1 MTKNAEKISSEN
13 LIPFY
18 KIYVYGEEN
27 NKIEEIL
34 VNPKINNSLGGP
46 DGIYSLI
53 SSKFEHQYTPM
64 NHTMKI
70 KFANIW
76 YTINDINIY
85 NFCVSGNISAGESI
99 LIKLLIN
106 TINDN
111 NENKFNEKNNYDGE
125 ENDNKD
131 EYILEANKI
140 ENNPV
145 PIEKKIY
152 CSLCRKNDEYFYK
165 RLLKLFGPFRYKNKN
180 YYAHFLCLIYI
191 PEIEISEEN
200 NKFKNPG
207 KIIHDYIGLRCAF
220 CGEKGATLCC
230 CYNNTQNYCNP
241 LNLKCKN
248 RYHYLCAVKSG
259 CVISSMTYNVLCPK
273 HIKYGFPI
281 KENEN
286 NEDKIS
292 EEEEKI
298 ENNDENIIENEEENK
313 INEEKEEKD
322 NLIISIDNDKKFCFY
337 CKLIINEDESIKCA
351 KCKKFFHESCVG
363 ISHKKDDY
371 DTNENESEE
380 KKYICLDCLFD
391 KKQ

>member
-1 MTKNAEKISSEN
+1 MTKNAEKTTSEN

-27 NKIEEIL
+27 KKVEEIL
-34 VNPKINNSLGGP
+34 VNPKINNCLGGP

-85 NFCVSGNISAGESI
+85 NFCVSGNLSSGENI

-111 NENKFNEKNNYDGE
+111 NENKYNIKNIDNDEE

-145 PIEKKIY
+145 PIEKKIF

-180 YYAHFLCLIYI
+180 YYAHFLCLIFI

-207 KIIHDYIGLRCAF
+207 KIIHDYIGLKCAF

-230 CYNNTQNYCNP
+230 CYNNTQNYSNP
-241 LNLKCKN
+241 LNLTCKN
-248 RYHYLCAVKSG
+248 RYHYLCAIKSG

-273 HIKYGFPI
+273 HIKYGFPY
-281 KENEN
+281 KENENEN
-286 NEDKIS
+286 NEENKT
-292 EEEEKI
+292 EEEKI
-298 ENNDENIIENEEENK
+298 ENTEDNIEENEDNK
-313 INEEKEEKD
+313 IIEEKD
-322 NLIISIDNDKKFCFY
+322 NLVISIDNKKYCYY
-337 CKLIINEDESIKCA
+337 CKLIINEEESIQCTD
-351 KCKKFFHESCVG
+351 CKNFFHESCVG
-363 ISHKKDDY
+363 ISRKKDDY
-371 DTNENESEE
+371 DTNENELDE
-380 KKYICLDCLFD
+380 KKYICLDCLFK

>member
-1 MTKNAEKISSEN
+1 MAKIAEKISSEN

-27 NKIEEIL
+27 NKVEEIL

-165 RLLKLFGPFRYKNKN
+165 RLLKLFGPFRYKNP
-180 YYAHFLCLIYI
+180 I
-191 PEIEISEEN
+191 PRN
-200 NKFKNPG
+200 
-207 KIIHDYIGLRCAF
+207 
-220 CGEKGATLCC
+220 
-230 CYNNTQNYCNP
+230 
-241 LNLKCKN
+241 
-248 RYHYLCAVKSG
+248 
-259 CVISSMTYNVLCPK
+259 
-273 HIKYGFPI
+273 
-281 KENEN
+281 
-286 NEDKIS
+286 
-292 EEEEKI
+292 
-298 ENNDENIIENEEENK
+298 
-313 INEEKEEKD
+313 
-322 NLIISIDNDKKFCFY
+322 
-337 CKLIINEDESIKCA
+337 
-351 KCKKFFHESCVG
+351 
-363 ISHKKDDY
+363 
-371 DTNENESEE
+371 
-380 KKYICLDCLFD
+380 
-391 KKQ
+391 